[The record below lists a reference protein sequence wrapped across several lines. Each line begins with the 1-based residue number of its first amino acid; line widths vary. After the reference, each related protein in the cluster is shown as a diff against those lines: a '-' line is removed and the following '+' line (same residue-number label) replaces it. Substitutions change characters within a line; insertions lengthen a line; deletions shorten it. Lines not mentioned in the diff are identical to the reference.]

1 MYQTRLRTLL
11 GTLGYQLIWLV
22 LILMTARYLMLSHFV
37 EPGQLQS
44 RADDVQ
50 RMWLTGLR
58 FDLRI
63 AGMALSP
70 FALAGLVLAAG
81 ERSWHAVQIWAP
93 RLLGVIAFLIGA
105 VAIGNY
111 YYYQTYHTHIDVFAF
126 GLMEDDTQAVLGNM
140 WQDYPIIQSLLLSLL
155 LGWLPARWARRTLV
169 QRERK
174 PWPLTVFIVYLLAA
188 LTLLFVISRG
198 SIGTFP
204 LRRGNAQVS
213 DLLALNKLTPNG
225 FMAIDWAIKDR
236 EEDIAFNPVSH
247 AEGETLLAE
256 VGLDSLMART
266 PHNPWLAEHKPNVV
280 MALMESFGSNMLAFD
295 EPGKNDL
302 LGSLRPHFK
311 EDFVFKRF
319 LSEDNGTAPSLA
331 ALFFHSPAQNISH
344 SSAQHQTLSGTPFA
358 LYKQAGYKLIFISPG
373 NMMWRNLVNYL
384 PVQGVDEVYD
394 QNALMKRYPQAAK
407 EITAWGVPD
416 DYAYRLAQTLLEE
429 ATQPLFISILTI
441 TNHPPYETPARY
453 QPQPIAT
460 TAAVMTHAEDG
471 SIEQTNILKT
481 YQFATDALGRFVS
494 AIKGSSLGDKTLIAA
509 SGDHQMRRLRAF
521 YPREQVL
528 DRAVPFYLYV
538 PKPILAHSQ
547 WRFDPLR
554 VGSHK
559 DIFPTLYSFSL
570 SDTPYQTLAGR
581 NMLAP
586 VDDPSRAFGY
596 NVTLWIDDKGAY
608 PMSGKPM
615 FYPWRDDRQLTVSEQ
630 GEPVDKAQQQRQQA
644 LPDLLRWQL
653 NSRVKGF
660 LDPEPDG
667 QSAQ

>member
-11 GTLGYQLIWLV
+11 GTLGYQLLWLV
-22 LILMTARYLMLSHFV
+22 LILMAARYLMLDHFV
-37 EPGQLQS
+37 EPAQLQD
-44 RADDVQ
+44 RADDLR

-58 FDLRI
+58 YDLRI

-70 FALAGLVLAAG
+70 FVLVGLMLAAG
-81 ERSWHAVQIWAP
+81 ERGWQGMQRWAP
-93 RLLGVIAFLIGA
+93 RLLGLMAFLIGA

-126 GLMEDDTQAVLGNM
+126 GLVEDDTRAVLANM
-140 WQDYPIIQSLLLSLL
+140 WQDYPIIKGLALALL

-169 QRERK
+169 HRDRK
-174 PWPLTVFIVYLLAA
+174 PWPLPVFIVYLLIA

-198 SIGTFP
+198 SVGTFP

-225 FMAIDWAIKDR
+225 LMAIDWAIKDR
-236 EEDIAFNPVSH
+236 AEDIVFTPVSQ
-247 AEGETLLAE
+247 AEGEALLE
-256 VGLDSLMART
+256 RSGLDSLMART
-266 PHNPWLAEHKPNVV
+266 PVNPWLAAHKPHVV

-331 ALFFHSPAQNISH
+331 ALFFHSPVQNISH

-358 LYKQAGYKLIFISPG
+358 LYKQAGYKLVFISPG

-394 QNALMKRYPQAAK
+394 QNALIKRYPEAAK
-407 EITAWGVPD
+407 EVTAWGVPD
-416 DYAYRLAQTLLEE
+416 DYAYRLARALLEQSRE
-429 ATQPLFISILTI
+429 PLFISILTI
-441 TNHPPYETPARY
+441 TNHPPYETPPRY

-460 TAAVMTHAEDG
+460 TPRVMAHAEDG
-471 SIEQTNILKT
+471 SIEQANILRT
-481 YQFATDALGRFVS
+481 YQFAADALGRFVS
-494 AIKGSSLGDKTLIAA
+494 AIKGSPLGDKTLIAA
-509 SGDHQMRRLRAF
+509 SGDHQMRRLKAF

-538 PKPILAHSQ
+538 PKTILAHSR
-547 WRFDPLR
+547 WHFDPLR

-559 DIFPTLYSFSL
+559 DIFPTLYGFSL

-586 VDDPSRAFGY
+586 VDDQRRAFGY

-608 PMSGKPM
+608 PMSGKPS
-615 FYPWRDDRQLTVSEQ
+615 FYPWRDDHRLEVKEQAQPVSE
-630 GEPVDKAQQQRQQA
+630 AQQARQQA
-644 LPDLLRWQL
+644 LPELLRWQL
-653 NSRVKGF
+653 NSRIKGF
-660 LDPEPDG
+660 TEP
-667 QSAQ
+667 QTAAH